1 MIGLVSESLKNL
13 LETEM
18 SPATKVTLLSPVET
32 SSHQKRV
39 NLFLYR
45 VVPNAHLYNRDFQP
59 KPGAPGVLLHPPLAL
74 NLFYLLTPFAQ
85 LDPET
90 GDANAHAVM
99 GEAMRVL
106 HENPIVP
113 QSALE
118 TPLVKS
124 QIKIT
129 LHTAET
135 EELSKVWTALEKE
148 LRLSAIYEVSFVD
161 LLAKRERPVGPRV
174 LKTDLTVKVADKR
187 PSISGF
193 EPRAAAAGSTI
204 VIAGADLAGWT
215 ATVRIGG
222 QLVLNRAP
230 IPTANLVEAA
240 VPVLPP
246 GVYEL
251 EADISGLTRFA
262 GFFEVTP

>member
-13 LETEM
+13 LEAEM
-18 SPATKVTLLSPVET
+18 SPATKVTLLSPTET

-45 VVPNAHLYNRDFQP
+45 VAPNPHLANRDFQP
-59 KPGAPGVLLHPPLAL
+59 KPGAPNVLLHPPLAL

-90 GDANAHAVM
+90 GDANAHTVM
-99 GEAMRVL
+99 AEAMRVL

-113 QSALE
+113 SSALE
-118 TPLVKS
+118 APLTAAQVKV
-124 QIKIT
+124 T
-129 LHTAET
+129 LHTADV

-148 LRLSAIYEVSFVD
+148 LRLSAVYEVSFVD
-161 LLAKRERPVGPRV
+161 VLARRERPVGPRV
-174 LKTDLTVKVADKR
+174 TKTHLTVNAVDRR
-187 PSISGF
+187 PSIAGFAPASG
-193 EPRAAAAGSTI
+193 PPGTTITISGS
-204 VIAGADLAGWT
+204 DLAGWT

-222 QLVLNRAP
+222 QLVLDRVPLDTSDEVAATV
-230 IPTANLVEAA
+230 PTLS
-240 VPVLPP
+240 P
-246 GVYEL
+246 GIYDV
-251 EADISGLTRFA
+251 EADISGLTRFT

>member
-13 LETEM
+13 LEAEM

-45 VVPNAHLYNRDFQP
+45 VVPNPHLYNRDFQP
-59 KPGAPGVLLHPPLAL
+59 KPGAPNVLLHPPLAL

-106 HENPIVP
+106 HENSIVP

-118 TPLVKS
+118 PPLTKS

-135 EELSKVWTALEKE
+135 EELSKVWTALEKD

-161 LLAKRERPVGPRV
+161 ILAKREQPLGPRV
-174 LKTDLTVKVADKR
+174 TKTDLTVNAIDKR
-187 PSISGF
+187 PAISGF
-193 EPRAAAAGSTI
+193 EPRSGTAGSVVT
-204 VIAGADLAGWT
+204 IAGTDLAGWT

-222 QLVLNRAP
+222 QLVLNRTPISTTNVVDATVPALAP
-230 IPTANLVEAA
+230 GI
-240 VPVLPP
+240 
-246 GVYEL
+246 YEL
-251 EADISGLTRFA
+251 EADVSGLARFV
-262 GFFEVTP
+262 GSFEVTP

>member
-13 LETEM
+13 LEAQMPSTI
-18 SPATKVTLLSPVET
+18 KVTLLSPTET
-32 SSHQKRV
+32 SAHQKRV

-45 VVPNAHLYNRDFQP
+45 VVPNPHLYNRDLQP
-59 KPGAPGVLLHPPLAL
+59 KPGAPNVLLYPPLAL
-74 NLFYLLTPFAQ
+74 NLFYLVTPFAQ

-90 GDANAHAVM
+90 GDVNAHAVM

-118 TPLVKS
+118 APLTKG

-135 EELSKVWTALEKE
+135 EELSKVWTALEKD

-161 LLAKRERPVGPRV
+161 LLAKREQPVGPRV
-174 LKTDLTVKVADKR
+174 TRTDLTVNAVDKR

-193 EPRAAAAGSTI
+193 EPRLGSAGSVVT
-204 VIAGADLAGWT
+204 IAGSDLAGWT

-222 QLVLNRAP
+222 QLVLNRMP
-230 IPTANLVEAA
+230 ISNTNVVEAT
-240 VPVLPP
+240 VPALSP
-246 GVYEL
+246 GIYEL
-251 EADISGLTRFA
+251 EADVSGLARFA
-262 GFFEVTP
+262 SSFEVTP

>member
-13 LETEM
+13 LEAEM
-18 SPATKVTLLSPVET
+18 SPATKVTLLSPAET
-32 SSHQKRV
+32 SAHQKRV

-45 VVPNAHLYNRDFQP
+45 VVPNPHLYNRDFQP
-59 KPGAPGVLLHPPLAL
+59 KPGAPNVLQHPPLAL
-74 NLFYLLTPFAQ
+74 NLFYLLTPFAL

-113 QSALE
+113 PSALE
-118 TPLVKS
+118 APLTRS

-129 LHTAET
+129 LHTSET
-135 EELSKVWTALEKE
+135 EELSKVWTALEKD

-161 LLAKRERPVGPRV
+161 IFAKREQPLGPRV
-174 LKTDLTVKVADKR
+174 ERTLLTVNALDKR

-193 EPRAAAAGSTI
+193 EPRSGSAGSVVT
-204 VIAGADLAGWT
+204 IAGTDLAGWT

-222 QLVLNRAP
+222 QLVLNRAL
-230 IPTANLVEAA
+230 IATTNVVEAT
-240 VPVLPP
+240 VPTLAP
-246 GVYEL
+246 GIYEL
-251 EADISGLTRFA
+251 DADVSGLARFTSS
-262 GFFEVTP
+262 FEVTP

>member
-1 MIGLVSESLKNL
+1 M
-13 LETEM
+13 
-18 SPATKVTLLSPVET
+18 TLLSPVET
-32 SSHQKRV
+32 SSHQKRI

-45 VVPNAHLYNRDFQP
+45 VVPNPHLYNRDFQP
-59 KPGAPGVLLHPPLAL
+59 KPGAPNVLVHPPLAL

-118 TPLVKS
+118 APLTKS

-135 EELSKVWTALEKE
+135 EELSKVWTALEKD

-161 LLAKRERPVGPRV
+161 VLAKREQPLGPRV
-174 LKTDLTVKVADKR
+174 AKTHVTVNAVDQR

-193 EPRAAAAGSTI
+193 EPGSGSAGSVVT
-204 VIAGADLAGWT
+204 IAGTDLAGWT

-222 QLVLNRAP
+222 QLVLNRTP
-230 IPTANLVEAA
+230 ITTTNVIEAT
-240 VPVLPP
+240 VPALPP
-246 GVYEL
+246 GFYEL
-251 EADISGLTRFA
+251 EADVSGLARLA
-262 GFFEVTP
+262 GPFEVTP

>member
-1 MIGLVSESLKNL
+1 
-13 LETEM
+13 M
-18 SPATKVTLLSPVET
+18 SPATKVTLLSPTET

-45 VVPNAHLYNRDFQP
+45 VVPNPHLYNRDFQP
-59 KPGAPGVLLHPPLAL
+59 KPGTPNVLVHPPLAL

-113 QSALE
+113 PSALE
-118 TPLVKS
+118 APLVKS
-124 QIKIT
+124 QLKIT

-135 EELSKVWTALEKE
+135 EELSKVWTALEKD
-148 LRLSAIYEVSFVD
+148 LRLSAVYEVSFVD
-161 LLAKRERPVGPRV
+161 LLAKREQAVGPRV
-174 LKTDLTVKVADKR
+174 TKTVLTVNADDKR
-187 PSISGF
+187 PSIAGFQPGSGS
-193 EPRAAAAGSTI
+193 AGSVVSIT
-204 VIAGADLAGWT
+204 GTDLAGWR

-222 QLVLNRAP
+222 QLVLNRVL
-230 IPTANLVEAA
+230 IANTNVVEAT
-240 VPVLPP
+240 VPTLSP
-246 GVYEL
+246 GIYEL
-251 EADISGLTRFA
+251 EADVSGLARFA
-262 GFFEVTP
+262 GSFEVTL

>member
-18 SPATKVTLLSPVET
+18 SPTTKVTLLSPVET

-45 VVPNAHLYNRDFQP
+45 VAPNPHLYNRDFQP
-59 KPGAPGVLLHPPLAL
+59 KPGAPNVLLHPPLAL

-99 GEAMRVL
+99 SEAMRVL

-113 QSALE
+113 QAALE
-118 TPLVKS
+118 APLTEG

-129 LHTAET
+129 LHTADI
-135 EELSKVWTALEKE
+135 EELSKVWTALEKD
-148 LRLSAIYEVSFVD
+148 LRPSAMYEVSFVD
-161 LLAKRERPVGPRV
+161 ILAKRERTLGPRV
-174 LKTDLTVKVADKR
+174 ETIDLTVSAVDRR

-193 EPRAAAAGSTI
+193 EPRSGPAGSALT
-204 VIAGADLAGWT
+204 VAGADLAGWT

-222 QLVLNRAP
+222 QLVLNRVP
-230 IPTANLVEAA
+230 IASTGVVEAT
-240 VPVLPP
+240 VPALAP
-246 GVYEL
+246 GIYEV
-251 EADISGLTRFA
+251 EADISGLVRFA

>member
-13 LETEM
+13 LEAEM

-59 KPGAPGVLLHPPLAL
+59 KPGMPDVLLHPPLAL

-85 LDPET
+85 RDPET

-106 HENPIVP
+106 HEHPIVP

-118 TPLVKS
+118 APLVKS
-124 QIKIT
+124 QVKIT

-148 LRLSAIYEVSFVD
+148 LRLSAVYEVSFVD
-161 LLAKRERPVGPRV
+161 IVAKRDRQIGPRV
-174 LKTDLTVKVADKR
+174 AKTDLTVTVADTR

-193 EPRAAAAGSTI
+193 EPHAGVSGSTV
-204 VIAGADLAGWT
+204 VIAGNDLAGWT
-215 ATVRIGG
+215 ATVRIAG
-222 QLVLNRAP
+222 QLVLNDVAITTTNR
-230 IPTANLVEAA
+230 IEAT

-251 EADISGLTRFA
+251 DADVSGLARFT
-262 GFFEVTP
+262 GFFEVKP